1 MTRPSMTRPSMTKPS
16 MTKPKQLFWALWLLA
31 LAGACPLLA
40 QSGSSSSSSS
50 SAPPPPPPATAPAA
64 KSADASA
71 PSRPQPCWQQVGIPE
86 SVMEAHRNIMAA
98 TRAEVSSVCND
109 PALSQQQRVLKIRQI
124 HQETRGKMASLITP
138 DQEQA
143 MNACRAERSEAR
155 KSGQA
160 MAGGGGGGAGAGGG
174 AAAGA
179 GAGAGF
185 GGGRGGGGGFDC
197 ASLNQG
203 TARQHA
209 SPSVPQQRPQQPTQ
223 QPSEDQDPD

>member
-1 MTRPSMTRPSMTKPS
+1 MCRLNMSKPS
-16 MTKPKQLFWALWLLA
+16 MTKPRQLFWAMWLLA
-31 LAGACPLLA
+31 VAGACPLLA
-40 QSGSSSSSSS
+40 QSGSSSSSS
-50 SAPPPPPPATAPAA
+50 APPPPPPAAPAA

-71 PSRPQPCWQQVGIPE
+71 PPRPQPCWQQAGIAE

-124 HQETRGKMASLITP
+124 HQEARGKMASLITP

-155 KSGQA
+155 NQARASGQA
-160 MAGGGGGGAGAGGG
+160 MGGGVGSGGGAGGGG